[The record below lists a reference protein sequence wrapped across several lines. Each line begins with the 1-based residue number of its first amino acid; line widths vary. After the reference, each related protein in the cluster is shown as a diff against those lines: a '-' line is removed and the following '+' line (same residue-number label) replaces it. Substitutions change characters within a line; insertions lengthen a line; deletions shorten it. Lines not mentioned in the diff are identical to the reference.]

1 MVGVGKY
8 IQNNFDKESKIQIHA
23 PKFGCGLAGGNWNF
37 IENLIQ
43 DIWNSYNITIYN
55 YGSNK

>member
-8 IQNNFDKESKIQIHA
+8 IQNNFDKDSRVQIHA

-37 IENLIQ
+37 ISELIN
-43 DIWNSYNITIYN
+43 DIWGKFFVTVYS
-55 YGSNK
+55 SK